1 VKRRRHKKPQE
12 VFDSNDIARL
22 KIGRTAEG

>member
-22 KIGRTAEG
+22 KIGRAPED